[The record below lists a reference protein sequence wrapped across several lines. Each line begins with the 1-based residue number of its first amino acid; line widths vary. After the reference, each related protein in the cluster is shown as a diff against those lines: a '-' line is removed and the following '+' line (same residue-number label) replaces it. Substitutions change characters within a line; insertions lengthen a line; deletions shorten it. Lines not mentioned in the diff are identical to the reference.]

1 MVILDYYYT
10 TEKKRRIL
18 ALAATK
24 DGERL
29 LKNMRAKILRS
40 KESRSDGF
48 DLYEFMI
55 TKKFLEE
62 IKQRAERRATPPVC
76 KWK

>member
-1 MVILDYYYT
+1 
-10 TEKKRRIL
+10 
-18 ALAATK
+18 
-24 DGERL
+24 
-29 LKNMRAKILRS
+29 MRAKILRS